1 MSKKCLLA
9 HTYDPNKHN
18 IDGWFLSE
26 KLDGV
31 RALWDGEF
39 LHTRTGKP
47 IITPAYWSEE
57 LPSGFPL
64 DGELFIDRGKFQETV
79 SIVRSSKEDKGWH
92 KIIYKVFD
100 TPIRD
105 TPFEKRMEMLD
116 DHLKDNKVAQPVKH
130 WKTQHTIE
138 TELNIVL
145 QKGGEG
151 LMLRKPQSEYE
162 FKRSKTLLKVKRF
175 FDDEATVMSHIEGKG
190 KHKGRMGALGVTWKG
205 KIFKVGTGFDDKDR
219 ENPPPIGSKITF
231 KYQETTND
239 GIPRFPVFMRVRDDL

>member
-1 MSKKCLLA
+1 MGWRILIYA
-9 HTYDPNKHN
+9 HRKTDHN
-18 IDGWFLSE
+18 T
-26 KLDGV
+26 GV
-31 RALWDGEF
+31 LVRG
-39 LHTRTGKP
+39 T
-47 IITPAYWSEE
+47 S
-57 LPSGFPL
+57 SGFPL

-100 TPIRD
+100 TPIPN

-190 KHKGRMGALGVTWKG
+190 KHKGRMERWELHG
-205 KIFKVGTGFDDKDR
+205 K
-219 ENPPPIGSKITF
+219 ENI
-231 KYQETTND
+231 
-239 GIPRFPVFMRVRDDL
+239 